1 MENENISLKKEGNE
15 NQNQNQNQNAGGIG
29 ELLGRF
35 FRFLGRMI
43 KKGNTNYFLI
53 TKENEK
59 PIKIPITLFV
69 ILLLVAFWPVVII
82 LAIGLFLRY
91 KYSFTGP
98 NINGGQVNDVMSKVS
113 DTAQNIKNDFE
124 KGYNDNNQ

>member
-15 NQNQNQNQNAGGIG
+15 NQNQNAGGIG

-35 FRFLGRMI
+35 FRFLDIR
-43 KKGNTNYFLI
+43 
-53 TKENEK
+53 
-59 PIKIPITLFV
+59 
-69 ILLLVAFWPVVII
+69 
-82 LAIGLFLRY
+82 LFLRY